1 MSSRSKSQNRW
12 WPRVHCS
19 QASPLGKRT
28 SGPLGVLEISGGTSI
43 CTQSKDLY
51 TGFTHFYQKLK
62 SSCASLILILCL
74 SSEVSD
80 KGGRSWGAGRE
91 LRSTWR
97 LPDNGNEVNCITF
110 GEGPMPG
117 SVTRDAGMLLQVF
130 LITGSG

>member
-12 WPRVHCS
+12 CHEFTVPK
-19 QASPLGKRT
+19 PPLLGKERLGHSVSWRFQVVPQSVLRART
-28 SGPLGVLEISGGTSI
+28 STLDSP
-43 CTQSKDLY
+43 
-51 TGFTHFYQKLK
+51 HFYQTLK
-62 SSCASLILILCL
+62 SSCVSLILILCL

-80 KGGRSWGAGRE
+80 RGGRSWGAGGE

-117 SVTRDAGMLLQVF
+117 SVTHDAGMLLQVF